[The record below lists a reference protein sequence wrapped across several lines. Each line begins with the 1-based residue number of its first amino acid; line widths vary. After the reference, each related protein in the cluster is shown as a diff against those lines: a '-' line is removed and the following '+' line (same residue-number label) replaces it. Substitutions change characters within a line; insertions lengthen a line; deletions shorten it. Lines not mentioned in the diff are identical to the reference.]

1 MMGKKD
7 YSERSQVQ
15 IASLDD
21 LVPSGHLV
29 RKLEE
34 AIDLSFIYDEVKDLY
49 KPYGRESIDPVVL
62 MKIVILQ
69 YVFGIPS
76 MRKTIKEIEVNLAY
90 RWYLGYGLYEDIPHF
105 STFGKN
111 YTRRFKDTDLFQ
123 KIFSRIL
130 MEVDACGFLDTE
142 SLFIDG
148 THIKASA
155 NPHKYQNETMK
166 KEARCY
172 EKELLEEIEKD
183 RLEHGKKPLKEKE
196 STPQTINKK
205 VSATDPD
212 SGWFHKGEHKQVF
225 AYAANTCCDK
235 NNYVIDFEVTAGNVH
250 DSVSFWE
257 LYRRVSGRVKYPKYY
272 VMDAGYKIPAIARR
286 LIEDGKVPVM
296 PYKRPMTKK
305 GYFRK
310 SDYVYDEY
318 FDCYLCPNNQ
328 ILKYS
333 TTNRDGYREYK
344 SEGKKCKDC
353 PYQNQCTGSKDH
365 VKVVSRHVWEGY
377 MEEVEEIRHQ
387 TGMKEVYQKRKE
399 TIERV
404 FADGKEK
411 HGMRYTQYRGLAKVT
426 MELTLLFACMNLKK
440 LAIWKWRKGGLR
452 KPCSFVWIFEPIYL
466 YIKFKMVPGAMHPE
480 PFCLQSEPLIKSG
493 VFSQLPAGLEPAT
506 HALRMRCATNCATE
520 AALSV
525 RLNCRTLDSI
535 SAKGKKIN
543 PFFEKIVNSENC
555 YN

>member
-155 NPHKYQNETMK
+155 NPHKYQNETME

-172 EKELLEEIEKD
+172 EKELQEEIEKD

-196 STPQTINKK
+196 TTPETINKK
-205 VSATDPD
+205 VSTTDPD

-257 LYRRVSGRVKYPKYY
+257 LYRKVSERVKYPKYY
-272 VMDAGYKIPAIARR
+272 VMDAGYKIPAIART
-286 LIEDGKVPVM
+286 LIEEGKVPVM

-344 SEGKKCKDC
+344 SDGKKCKDC

-377 MEEVEEIRHQ
+377 MEKVEEIRHQ
-387 TGMKEVYQKRKE
+387 TGMKEIYQKRKE

-452 KPCSFVWIFEPIYL
+452 NPCSFVWIFEPIYL
-466 YIKFKMVPGAMHPE
+466 YIKFKMVPGASHQE
-480 PFCLQSEPLIKSG
+480 PFCLQSE
-493 VFSQLPAGLEPAT
+493 GLSLLA
-506 HALRMRCATNCATE
+506 
-520 AALSV
+520 
-525 RLNCRTLDSI
+525 
-535 SAKGKKIN
+535 
-543 PFFEKIVNSENC
+543 
-555 YN
+555 

>member
-155 NPHKYQNETMK
+155 NPHKYQNETME

-172 EKELLEEIEKD
+172 EKELQEEIEKD

-196 STPQTINKK
+196 TTPETINKK
-205 VSATDPD
+205 VSTTDPD

-257 LYRRVSGRVKYPKYY
+257 LYRKVSERVKYPKYY
-272 VMDAGYKIPAIARR
+272 VMDAGYKIPAIART
-286 LIEDGKVPVM
+286 LIEEGKVPVM

-344 SEGKKCKDC
+344 SDGKKCKDC

-377 MEEVEEIRHQ
+377 MEKVEEIRHQ
-387 TGMKEVYQKRKE
+387 TGMKEIYQKRKE

-452 KPCSFVWIFEPIYL
+452 KPCSFVCIFEPIYL
-466 YIKFKMVPGAMHPE
+466 YIKFKMVPGASHQE
-480 PFCLQSEPLIKSG
+480 PFCLQSEQTARHRRSALLRGIYPRRSAQNRKIISG
-493 VFSQLPAGLEPAT
+493 SAACLPCQHRANAVGL
-506 HALRMRCATNCATE
+506 
-520 AALSV
+520 
-525 RLNCRTLDSI
+525 
-535 SAKGKKIN
+535 
-543 PFFEKIVNSENC
+543 
-555 YN
+555 